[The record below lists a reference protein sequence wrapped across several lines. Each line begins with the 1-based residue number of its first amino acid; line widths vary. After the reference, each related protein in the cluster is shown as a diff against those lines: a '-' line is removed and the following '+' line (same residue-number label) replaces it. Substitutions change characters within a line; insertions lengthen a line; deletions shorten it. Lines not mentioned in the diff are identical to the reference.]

1 MSRKK
6 CLFFGSGTAIVTPFS
21 QGEVD
26 YEAFGELIDF
36 QLSSGTDAI
45 IVLGTTGEASTV
57 YENERSE
64 IISFAKK
71 KINKKVPLIVGTG
84 NPATSVAIRYSKNAQ
99 EMGADGCLVVTPYYN
114 KATER
119 GLYEHYEAIAKSVS
133 IPIIMYNVPSRTGV
147 NIPLSVYGKL
157 KDVENIVGIKEASGN
172 IGYVQELISLYGDY
186 YDIYS
191 GCDDLI
197 LPTLALG
204 GKGVVSV
211 VSNIVPSY
219 VHQLCKEF
227 ETGNMEKSRELQLF
241 LSPLIKEMFQEVN
254 PIPIKTALYI
264 MGMCKNEF
272 RLPMCKSTREKQIR
286 EILERYALVI
296 K

>member
-6 CLFFGSGTAIVTPFS
+6 TLFFGSGTAIVTPFS
-21 QGEVD
+21 NGGID

-45 IVLGTTGEASTV
+45 IVLGTTGEASTI

-71 KINKKVPLIVGTG
+71 KINKKAPLIVGTG
-84 NPATSVAIRYSKNAQ
+84 NPATSVAVRYSKNAQ

-114 KATER
+114 KATET
-119 GLYEHYEAIAKSVS
+119 GLCEHFTAIAESVD

-147 NIPLSVYGKL
+147 NIPLSVYEKL
-157 KDVENIVGIKEASGN
+157 KDVGNIVGVKEASGN
-172 IGYVQELISLYGDY
+172 IGYVQELIALYGDC
-186 YDIYS
+186 YDVYS

-204 GKGVVSV
+204 GQGVISV

-227 ETGNMEKSRELQLF
+227 KAGNIEKSRELQLF

-254 PIPIKTALYI
+254 PIPVKTALYI

-272 RLPMCKSTREKQIR
+272 RLPMCKSTRENEIR
-286 EILERYALVI
+286 AILQGYALI

>member
-264 MGMCKNEF
+264 MGMCKNQF
-272 RLPMCKSTREKQIR
+272 RLPMCKSTRGNEIR
-286 EILERYALVI
+286 ALLQGYALI